1 MMDKEKTE
9 RIRRLNDRFRRSGLG
24 GDILITQGIQSLGEA
39 GMQAVA
45 TKVAEFN
52 KFDHDN
58 DPHGEH
64 DFGAFDHDGRRIF
77 WKIDYYG
84 PDMMSGSEDPSNPDV
99 TRRVLTIML
108 ASEY

>member
-1 MMDKEKTE
+1 MDKEKSE
-9 RIRRLNDRFRRSGLG
+9 RIQRLNDRFRRSGIG
-24 GDILITQGIQSLGEA
+24 GDILITPGIQALGES

-45 TKVAEFN
+45 EKVMHFEQFRE
-52 KFDHDN
+52 DN

-64 DFGAFDHDGRRIF
+64 NFGAFDHDGQRIF

-84 PDMMSGSEDPSNPDV
+84 PDMMSGSEDPSDPDA

>member
-1 MMDKEKTE
+1 MDKEKTE

>member
-1 MMDKEKTE
+1 MDKEKSE
-9 RIRRLNDRFRRSGLG
+9 RIQRLNDRFRRSGIG
-24 GDILITQGIQSLGEA
+24 GDILITPGIQALGES

-45 TKVAEFN
+45 EKVMHFEQFSE
-52 KFDHDN
+52 DN

-64 DFGAFDHDGRRIF
+64 NFGAFDHDGQRIF

-84 PDMMSGSEDPSNPDV
+84 PDMMSGSEDPSDPDA